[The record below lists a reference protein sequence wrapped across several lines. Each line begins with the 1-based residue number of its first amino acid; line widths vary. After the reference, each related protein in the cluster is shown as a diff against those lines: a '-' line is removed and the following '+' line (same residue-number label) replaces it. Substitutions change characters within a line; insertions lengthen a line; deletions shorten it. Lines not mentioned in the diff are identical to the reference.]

1 MLTDMPD
8 EDNAASA
15 KRKEMWLNQ
24 KHARIYVAVDEFPNK
39 FCVIVYIRS
48 TLLLFI
54 IEDAD

>member
-8 EDNAASA
+8 EDNAAL
-15 KRKEMWLNQ
+15 EM
-24 KHARIYVAVDEFPNK
+24 YVAVDEFPNK
-39 FCVIVYIRS
+39 FCVIVYIRP